1 MTETSS
7 GPSFFPDR
15 LNIPGLAGSLALR
28 LPPDLAALRK
38 AALDFHQ
45 RNGTAMPPIPELTL
59 SDAAAWAS
67 HTADEDWLIW
77 RARLVAARLAALPIE
92 LAAGERIVGRPRFRQ
107 PTDAELPAL
116 DAARQT
122 LAAVPPFPGGD
133 AGHFHPDYDK
143 LFRVGV
149 RGLQEEIAARKAAV
163 VARVETPPIA
173 PSTSVRLSAHAE
185 VSGAEA
191 LVFYDACRIAL
202 DGLSAYIGHVADAL
216 MAAATPQTA
225 HPQSPRQVEDSGV
238 PTLFGIPTG
247 QDETDRARW
256 LELAAICRHIA
267 TEPPRTFH
275 EAIQLLFLTLV
286 ALWQGEGHY
295 LTSPGRLDRTLRPF
309 YEADIAAGRITPQAA
324 FELIVSLYIQVNRI
338 MPTGLALAVMVGGR
352 DEAGADVTNDLT
364 YLCIAARIVTGLGY
378 PTVGLC
384 WHRAT
389 PPELTDFAVRMLAY
403 GRGDPAFFNDE
414 LIVAGL
420 GDHGVRPE
428 DAPDYMNS
436 TCVEIKPV
444 GASNI
449 WVTAPYFNVP
459 QGLLD
464 EMAAV
469 AAGAQPAPATFAELE
484 ARVRANLTA
493 KVAAAAAQLDRVWR
507 DRATAGCF
515 PLASCFT
522 DDCLARGLDFD
533 RGGARYNWVENS
545 FVGLANLA
553 DSLVAVRRLVHEER
567 SLTLAEFAAIL
578 RDDYRGH
585 EALRQRIL
593 NKLPKY
599 GNDNDEADEAA
610 RRWAGY
616 LIEMTEAQTIG
627 PHRYVPGFFCWI
639 MHERMGGQTGA
650 TPDGR
655 RAFWPLADGAGAAQ
669 GRERC
674 GPTASVLST
683 TKWSHREALG
693 GLVHNAKFSQNM
705 FKTADDC
712 AALRQLIETYLQ
724 RGGFEM
730 QVNVVSRDTLLAARE
745 HPEQYRDLL
754 VRVAGYSDY
763 FTKLSPKMQEEVIA
777 RTEHEM

>member
-1 MTETSS
+1 MPPTQPTHP
-7 GPSFFPDR
+7 GLPDS
-15 LNIPGLAGSLALR
+15 LIIPGLATPLSLR
-28 LPPDLAALRK
+28 LPAELAALRE

-45 RNGTAMPPIPELTL
+45 RIGTAMPPIPELTL
-59 SDAAAWAS
+59 SDAAAWA
-67 HTADEDWLIW
+67 ARPAGEDWLVW
-77 RARLVAARLAALPIE
+77 RARWCAARLRAMPIE
-92 LAAGERIVGRPRFRQ
+92 LAPGERIAGRPRFRQ
-107 PTDAELPAL
+107 PAEAELPAL
-116 DAARQT
+116 DAARQA

-133 AGHFHPDYDK
+133 AGHFHPDYEK
-143 LFRVGV
+143 LFRLGV
-149 RGLQEEIAARKAAV
+149 RGFQEEIVERKRAV
-163 VARVETPPIA
+163 VEPVETSA
-173 PSTSVRLSAHAE
+173 VGPSTS
-185 VSGAEA
+185 SGAERT
-191 LVFYDACRIAL
+191 VFYDACRIAL

-216 MAAATPQTA
+216 MAAATPQLSR
-225 HPQSPRQVEDSGV
+225 PQPPRQVEDSGV
-238 PTLFGIPTG
+238 PNLFGVPTG

-256 LELAAICRHIA
+256 LALAAICRHIA
-267 TEPPRTFH
+267 IEPPRTFH

-286 ALWQGEGHY
+286 ALWQGEGHG
-295 LTSPGRLDRTLRPF
+295 LASPGRLDRTLRPF
-309 YEADIAAGRITPQAA
+309 YEADLAAGRITPQAA
-324 FELIVSLYIQVNRI
+324 FELIVTLYIQVNRI

-352 DEAGADVTNDLT
+352 DEMGDDVTNDLT

-384 WHRAT
+384 WHRAA
-389 PPELTDFAVRMLAY
+389 PPALTDFAVQMLAY

-459 QGLLD
+459 QALLD
-464 EMAAV
+464 EMDAV
-469 AAGAQPAPATFAELE
+469 ATGAQPAPATFAELE

-493 KVAAAAAQLDRVWR
+493 KVAAAAAQLDRVWH
-507 DRATAGCF
+507 DRATRGCF

-553 DSLVAVRRLVHEER
+553 DSLVAVRRLVYED

-578 RDDYRGH
+578 RADYQGH
-585 EALRQRIL
+585 ELLRQRIA

-599 GNDNDEADEAA
+599 GNDNDEADEVA

-639 MHERMGGQTGA
+639 MHERLGSQTGA

-655 RAFWPLADGAGAAQ
+655 RACWPLADGAGAAQ
-669 GRERC
+669 GRERH
-674 GPTASVLST
+674 GPTASALST

-693 GLVHNAKFSQNM
+693 GLVHNAKFSQNL
-705 FKTADDC
+705 FKAESDR
-712 AALRQLIETYLQ
+712 AALRQLIETYLL

-745 HPEQYRDLL
+745 HPEGYRDLL

>member
-1 MTETSS
+1 MTHTNGAHPSLPET
-7 GPSFFPDR
+7 
-15 LNIPGLAGSLALR
+15 LIIPHVAAPLSLR
-28 LPPDLAALRK
+28 LPAEIAALREE
-38 AALDFHQ
+38 ALSFHQ
-45 RNGTAMPPIPELTL
+45 RIGTTMPPIPELIL
-59 SDAAAWAS
+59 SDAAAWAG
-67 HTADEDWLIW
+67 HTADEDWLLW
-77 RARLVAARLAALPIE
+77 RARLVAARLAAMPVEI
-92 LAAGERIVGRPRFRQ
+92 ASGERIVGRPRFRD
-107 PTDAELPAL
+107 PAEDERPAL
-116 DAARQT
+116 DAARAI

-133 AGHFHPDYDK
+133 AGHLHPDTEK
-143 LFRVGV
+143 LFRLGV
-149 RGLQEEIAARKAAV
+149 RGLLDEIAAWKRATDGD
-163 VARVETPPIA
+163 VERA
-173 PSTSVRLSAHAE
+173 
-185 VSGAEA
+185 
-191 LVFYDACRIAL
+191 VFYDACSLAL
-202 DGLSAYIGHVADAL
+202 EGMSGYINRVADAC
-216 MAAATPQTA
+216 AALAEQDAA
-225 HPQSPRQVEDSGV
+225 HRGHWAEM
-238 PTLFGIPTG
+238 
-247 QDETDRARW
+247 
-256 LELAAICRHIA
+256 AAICRHVA

-275 EAIQLLFLTLV
+275 EAIELLFLTLV

-309 YEADIAAGRITPQAA
+309 YEADLAAGRITPQAA
-324 FELIVSLYIQVNRI
+324 FELIVTLFIQVNRI
-338 MPTGLALAVMVGGR
+338 MSTGLALAVMVGGR
-352 DEAGADVTNDLT
+352 DAAGNDVTNDLT
-364 YLCIAARIVTGLGY
+364 YLCMAARVVTGLGY

-384 WHRAT
+384 WHRAA
-389 PPELTDFAVRMLAY
+389 PPELTDFAVQMLAY

-414 LIVAGL
+414 LIVEGL
-420 GDHGVRPE
+420 HDHGVAPE

-459 QGLLD
+459 QALLD
-464 EMAAV
+464 EMNAV
-469 AAGAQPAPATFAELE
+469 ATGAQPAPVTFEELE
-484 ARVRANLTA
+484 ARVRTNLTA
-493 KVAAAAAQLDRVWR
+493 KVAAAAAQLDQVWR
-507 DRATAGCF
+507 DRATRGCF
-515 PLASCFT
+515 PLASCLT

-553 DSLVAVRRLVHEER
+553 DSLVAVRRLVYQER

-578 RDDYRGH
+578 AEDYQGH
-585 EALRQRIL
+585 ELLRQRIA

-599 GNDNDEADEAA
+599 GNDIDEADEVA

-639 MHERMGGQTGA
+639 MHERMGSQTGA

-693 GLVHNAKFSQNM
+693 GLVHNAKFSQAL
-705 FKTADDC
+705 FKTESDR
-712 AALRQLIETYLQ
+712 AALRRLIETYLLA
-724 RGGFEM
+724 GGFEM

-777 RTEHEM
+777 RTEHEI

>member
-1 MTETSS
+1 MPTQNVHPGLSES
-7 GPSFFPDR
+7 
-15 LNIPGLAGSLALR
+15 LIVPGLATPLSLR
-28 LPPDLAALRK
+28 LPPELAALRE

-45 RNGTAMPPIPELTL
+45 RIGTAMPPIPELTL
-59 SDAAAWAS
+59 SDAAAWAARP
-67 HTADEDWLIW
+67 ADEDWLIW
-77 RARLVAARLAALPIE
+77 RARLVAARLAAMPIE
-92 LAAGERIVGRPRFRQ
+92 LAAGERITGRPRFRD
-107 PTDAELPAL
+107 PSDEERPAL
-116 DAARQT
+116 DAARQA

-133 AGHFHPDYDK
+133 AGHFHPDYEK
-143 LFRVGV
+143 LFRLGV
-149 RGLQEEIAARKAAV
+149 RGFQEEIAERKRAADGD
-163 VARVETPPIA
+163 
-173 PSTSVRLSAHAE
+173 AE
-185 VSGAEA
+185 RTT
-191 LVFYDACRIAL
+191 FYDACRIAL
-202 DGLSAYIGHVADAL
+202 DGLSAYIGHVADAC
-216 MAAATPQTA
+216 AALSLRGASFAVARYEAKQSSPMREIASAQTAGLAMTPQY
-225 HPQSPRQVEDSGV
+225 
-238 PTLFGIPTG
+238 
-247 QDETDRARW
+247 W
-256 LELAAICRHIA
+256 LDLAAICRHVA

-286 ALWQGEGHY
+286 ALWQGEGHG

-324 FELIVSLYIQVNRI
+324 FELTVTLFIQVNRI
-338 MPTGLALAVMVGGR
+338 MPTGLALAVLVGGR
-352 DEAGADVTNDLT
+352 DEAGDDVTNDLT

-384 WHRAT
+384 WHRAM
-389 PPELTDFAVRMLAY
+389 PPELTDFAVQMLSY

-414 LIVAGL
+414 LIVTGL
-420 GDHGVRPE
+420 GDHGVRRE

-464 EMAAV
+464 EMDAV

-493 KVAAAAAQLDRVWR
+493 KVAAAAAQLVGVWR
-507 DRATAGCF
+507 DRATRGCF

-553 DSLVAVRRLVHEER
+553 DSLVAVRRLVYEEC

-578 RDDYRGH
+578 HDDWAGH
-585 EALRQRIL
+585 EPLRQRIL

-599 GNDNDEADEAA
+599 GNDADEADEVA
-610 RRWAGY
+610 RRWAGA
-616 LIEMTEAQTIG
+616 LIELTEAQTIG

-639 MHERMGGQTGA
+639 MHERLGSQTGA

-655 RAFWPLADGAGAAQ
+655 RACWPLADGAGAAQ

-683 TKWSHREALG
+683 TKWSHRAALG
-693 GLVHNAKFSQNM
+693 GLVHNAKFSQAL
-705 FKTADDC
+705 FKAESDR

>member
-1 MTETSS
+1 MTASS
-7 GPSFFPDR
+7 PGPSSLSDR
-15 LNIPGLAGSLALR
+15 VSIPGLAHPLALR
-28 LPPDLAALRK
+28 LPADLAALRE

-45 RNGTAMPPIPELTL
+45 RIGATMPPIPELTL
-59 SDAAAWAS
+59 SDATAWHARP
-67 HTADEDWLIW
+67 ADEDWLIW
-77 RARLVAARLAALPIE
+77 RARLTAARLAAMPIE
-92 LAAGERIVGRPRFRQ
+92 LAAGERIVGRPRFRD
-107 PTDAELPAL
+107 PTEAERPAL

-122 LAAVPPFPGGD
+122 LAAIPPFPGGD
-133 AGHFHPDYDK
+133 AGHLHPDYDK

-149 RGLQEEIAARKAAV
+149 RGLLDEIAERAR
-163 VARVETPPIA
+163 T
-173 PSTSVRLSAHAE
+173 TGGDAE
-185 VSGAEA
+185 RTA
-191 LVFYDACRIAL
+191 FYAACRIAL
-202 DGLSAYIGHVADAL
+202 AGLSAYIYRVADAC
-216 MAAATPQTA
+216 AALAGCG
-225 HPQSPRQVEDSGV
+225 RG
-238 PTLFGIPTG
+238 
-247 QDETDRARW
+247 ETDAGDQARW
-256 LELAAICRHIA
+256 LELAAICRHVA

-295 LTSPGRLDRTLRPF
+295 LTSLGRLDRTLRPF
-309 YEADIAAGRITPQAA
+309 YEADLAAGRLTPQDA
-324 FELIVSLYIQVNRI
+324 FELIAMLYIQVNRI

-352 DEAGADVTNDLT
+352 DAAGNDVTNDLT
-364 YLCIAARIVTGLGY
+364 YLCIAARIATGLGY

-384 WHRAT
+384 WHRGA
-389 PPELTDFAVRMLAY
+389 PAELTDFAVQMLVC

-428 DAPDYMNS
+428 DAPNYMNS

-449 WVTAPYFNVP
+449 WVTAPYFNVV

-464 EMAAV
+464 VMAAV
-469 AAGAQPAPATFAELE
+469 ARGDRPEPATFEELE
-484 ARVRANLTA
+484 AQVRARLTTE
-493 KVAAAAAQLDRVWR
+493 VAAAAAQLDQVWR
-507 DRATAGCF
+507 DRATRGCF
-515 PLASCFT
+515 PLASCLT

-553 DSLVAVRRLVHEER
+553 DSLVAVRRLVYEER
-567 SLTLAEFAAIL
+567 SLTLAEFDRIL
-578 RDDYRGH
+578 QADWAGH
-585 EALRQRIL
+585 EPLRHRIL

-616 LIEMTEAQTIG
+616 LIEMTAAQTIG

-639 MHERMGGQTGA
+639 MHERLGGQTGA

-655 RAFWPLADGAGAAQ
+655 RAGWPLADGAGAAQ
-669 GRERC
+669 GRERR

-683 TKWSHREALG
+683 TKWSHRPALG

-705 FKTADDC
+705 FKTADDR

-763 FTKLSPKMQEEVIA
+763 FTRLNPKMQEEVIA